1 MPVAPARRQLADF
14 LSEDDAKGKLK
25 AWLEAAG
32 WEVRVAMGR
41 EHGIDIDARRR
52 GSRWII
58 EVKGQGT
65 LNAMGVNYFLGALS
79 ELLQRMDDPDA
90 RYSVAFP
97 DIAQF
102 RRLWQ
107 RLPALAKKRTQISAL
122 FVAGSGQ
129 IAEVE

>member
-1 MPVAPARRQLADF
+1 VVPAKQQASGF
-14 LSEDDAKGKLK
+14 VSEDDAKAKLK

-41 EHGIDIDARRR
+41 EHGIDIDARRSA
-52 GSRWII
+52 SRWII

-65 LNAMGVNYFLGALS
+65 LNPMRVNYFLGALS
-79 ELLQRMDDPDA
+79 ELLQRMDDPGA

-97 DIAQF
+97 DINQF

-107 RLPALAKKRTQISAL
+107 RLPVLAKKRTGISAL
-122 FVAGSGQ
+122 FVAASGQ
-129 IAEVE
+129 ITEVE